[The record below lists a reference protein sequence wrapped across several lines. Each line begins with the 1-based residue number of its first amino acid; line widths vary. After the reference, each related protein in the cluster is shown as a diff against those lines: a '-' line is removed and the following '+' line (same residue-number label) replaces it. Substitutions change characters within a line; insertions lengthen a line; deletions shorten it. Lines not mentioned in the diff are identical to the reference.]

1 MKVHGPGVNNVGDN
15 KNITDQDGN
24 VLKLKEE
31 NTSLQ
36 KKISGKYQTEYS
48 WIIIIINCPHN
59 QSVNYRGQIFTN

>member
-48 WIIIIINCPHN
+48 
-59 QSVNYRGQIFTN
+59 